1 MRAIGRK
8 GDVSEGSG
16 ENGSGVG
23 QRVAEARIAA
33 LIILNDATRA
43 EEAGDAPT
51 ALSLYESGVQ
61 ALLASIRCE
70 VDAGVAQ
77 SMRSKAAECLERA
90 EALKRRAGPSRSNS
104 TRTLQRRPAPL
115 PPRPAPLPRRGGGGP
130 SASLPGPSAARPV
143 EKGSDEA
150 AAAVEG
156 AILSEK
162 PDVRLADAKAALHE
176 AAVLPIRFPDLF
188 TGARQPWRGVLLYGP
203 SPGGRLGPRCR
214 PSRSFPRKLPV
225 GPPGTGK
232 SHLAKAVATE
242 VAATFF
248 SVSSSDLVSKWV
260 GESEKQV
267 RALFE
272 SAERR
277 KPAIIF
283 IDEVDALASARSE
296 NEAEASR
303 RLKNELLVRMS
314 GVGQGVLVLGATNV
328 PWEIR
333 PRRRKI
339 AAGSHPLRRTAGLSG
354 ADLSVLVRD
363 ALMAPLRELQS
374 ATHFRQ
380 LTDGCWAPCKPSERG
395 AKKLSLLE
403 VPAQALRTP
412 PVTHAHFDAAVE
424 RCRPTV
430 AQSELARHEQFTR
443 EFGAGNAV

>member
-1 MRAIGRK
+1 M
-8 GDVSEGSG
+8 
-16 ENGSGVG
+16 
-23 QRVAEARIAA
+23 
-33 LIILNDATRA
+33 
-43 EEAGDAPT
+43 
-51 ALSLYESGVQ
+51 
-61 ALLASIRCE
+61 
-70 VDAGVAQ
+70 
-77 SMRSKAAECLERA
+77 
-90 EALKRRAGPSRSNS
+90 
-104 TRTLQRRPAPL
+104 
-115 PPRPAPLPRRGGGGP
+115 
-130 SASLPGPSAARPV
+130 
-143 EKGSDEA
+143 
-150 AAAVEG
+150 
-156 AILSEK
+156 
-162 PDVRLADAKAALHE
+162 
-176 AAVLPIRFPDLF
+176 LPIRFPDLF

-214 PSRSFPRKLPV
+214 GFPEFPRKLPV

-339 AAGSHPLRRTAGLSG
+339 AAGSHPLRFTSASLGGRGGVKPCFLTSANLGEPRRT
-354 ADLSVLVRD
+354 
-363 ALMAPLRELQS
+363 S
-374 ATHFRQ
+374 AN
-380 LTDGCWAPCKPSERG
+380 LA
-395 AKKLSLLE
+395 E
-403 VPAQALRTP
+403 VASPR
-412 PVTHAHFDAAVE
+412 
-424 RCRPTV
+424 
-430 AQSELARHEQFTR
+430 S
-443 EFGAGNAV
+443 